1 MSTGTYIDQSTSDD
15 QIVKTKKYF
24 DNYEKVLVSYPSNQV
39 DAVIGFFTSR
49 GFELTSAQS
58 VASVLL
64 RQSKVD
70 RINVMELI
78 DKIKNFDKVRLNDL
92 VAAILNANRD
102 KRTIIGFKDNTVNEK
117 NIYRRNIIY

>member
-1 MSTGTYIDQSTSDD
+1 MSTSTYIDYSTSDD
-15 QIVKTKKYF
+15 QIVQTKQYF
-24 DNYEKVLVSYPSNQV
+24 DNYQKTKVSYPSNQV

-49 GFELTSAQS
+49 GFELSSAQS
-58 VASVLL
+58 VAGVLL
-64 RQSKVD
+64 QQAKVD
-70 RINVMELI
+70 QVNVMELI

-102 KRTIIGFKDNTVNEK
+102 RRTIVGFKDNTVNEK

>member
-1 MSTGTYIDQSTSDD
+1 MSTSTFIDYSTSDD
-15 QIVKTKKYF
+15 QNAQTKKYF
-24 DNYEKVLVSYPSNQV
+24 DNYQKTLVSYPSNQV

-49 GFELTSAQS
+49 GFELSSAQS
-58 VASVLL
+58 VAGVLL
-64 RQSKVD
+64 QQAKVD
-70 RINVMELI
+70 QVNVMELI

-102 KRTIIGFKDNTVNEK
+102 RRTIVGFKDNTVNEK

>member
-1 MSTGTYIDQSTSDD
+1 MSTSTYIDYSTSDD
-15 QIVKTKKYF
+15 QIVKTKQYF
-24 DNYEKVLVSYPSNQV
+24 DNYQKTLVSYPSNQV

-49 GFELTSAQS
+49 GFELSSAQS
-58 VASVLL
+58 VAGVLL
-64 RQSKVD
+64 QQAKVD
-70 RINVMELI
+70 QVNVMELI

-102 KRTIIGFKDNTVNEK
+102 RRTIVGFKDNTVNEK

>member
-1 MSTGTYIDQSTSDD
+1 MSTSTYIDYSTSDD
-15 QIVKTKKYF
+15 QIVKTKQYF
-24 DNYEKVLVSYPSNQV
+24 DNYQKTLVSYPSNQV

-49 GFELTSAQS
+49 GFELSSAQS
-58 VASVLL
+58 VAGVLL
-64 RQSKVD
+64 QQAKVD
-70 RINVMELI
+70 QVNVMELI

-102 KRTIIGFKDNTVNEK
+102 RRTIVGFKDNTVNDK